1 MNIRIPQREKEIKQY
16 LLEIASLKNKI
27 KELEDTIRELKTKN
41 AEVHRRNIS
50 LIEIEHI
57 NERLYQDKKSL
68 KNNITDLQNEIIK
81 TIKEKDVAY
90 RINQAKLENEIIY
103 YKGLRDTGL
112 GKIEAADK
120 IIKLNEIQ
128 HCYILKIEK
137 ELEDLKNE
145 NDIKMRQLKIEHEQ
159 NYKKLKKRWLILKKN
174 HKKRWKK
181 VMIVI

>member
-1 MNIRIPQREKEIKQY
+1 MK
-16 LLEIASLKNKI
+16 
-27 KELEDTIRELKTKN
+27 
-41 AEVHRRNIS
+41 
-50 LIEIEHI
+50 
-57 NERLYQDKKSL
+57 RLYQDKKSL
-68 KNNITDLQNEIIK
+68 KNNIADLQNEIIK
-81 TIKEKDVAY
+81 TIKEKDIAY
-90 RINQAKLENEIIY
+90 RINQTKLENEIVY

-159 NYKKLKKRWLILKKN
+159 NYKKLKKK
-174 HKKRWKK
+174 
-181 VMIVI
+181 MIDFIKQSEKEMEKSNASNIELYSKFSLL